1 MCSHY
6 LVEPV
11 ACTPA
16 SGWEK
21 GQVESQVGL
30 VRERF
35 FAPRLKVK
43 SYDELNAW
51 PVEKRLA
58 WAKSHA
64 HPEQS
69 ERTIWEV
76 FEEERPK
83 LIEYRTRFDG
93 FLSVPA
99 SVSKLCLVRFDNNH
113 YSVNASAVGRAVEI
127 QAYADRVVIRRDGQ
141 IVAEHPR
148 KFGRG
153 ETAYDPWHYVPVLAR
168 KPGALRNGAPFKDW
182 VLPAA
187 LDRVRRKLAGSN
199 DGDRQMVKILAAVL
213 TDGLSAVEAACG
225 QALAEGVH
233 SADVILN
240 ILARRRQPPVP
251 APIATPA
258 SLALH
263 EPPIADCARYD
274 SLRSA

>member
-1 MCSHY
+1 M
-6 LVEPV
+6 
-11 ACTPA
+11 
-16 SGWEK
+16 
-21 GQVESQVGL
+21 
-30 VRERF
+30 RERF
-35 FAPRLKVK
+35 FTPRLKVK
-43 SYDELNAW
+43 SYDDLNAW
-51 PVEKRLA
+51 LVDKCLA

-69 ERTIWEV
+69 ERTIWEM
-76 FEEERPK
+76 FEAERPK

-93 FLSVPA
+93 FHSAPA

-113 YSVNASAVGRAVEI
+113 YSVNASAVGRAVEV
-127 QAYADRVVIRRDGQ
+127 QTYADRVVIRQDGR

-168 KPGALRNGAPFKDW
+168 KPGALRNGAPFRDW
-182 VLPAA
+182 VLPAS
-187 LDRVRRKLAGSN
+187 LDKIRRKLAGSD
-199 DGDRQMVKILAAVL
+199 DGDRQMVKILAAAL
-213 TDGLSAVEAACG
+213 TDGLSAVEAACA
-225 QALAEGVH
+225 QALSEGVH

-258 SLALH
+258 SLALR
-263 EPPIADCARYD
+263 EEPIADCARYD